1 MVTPLRALSSGNT
14 HRRGHEN
21 AGVDVAP
28 PKPELSA
35 EERRGA
41 DKNDRQDRG
50 HRPDHIA
57 DDGPPKRSVPN
68 GVVVWIL
75 GLELSQGR
83 RDRVTSL
90 AGRIA
95 GRVTHGAT
103 DSRDGLGS
111 AVRRALNSSGGATYC
126 VGRNPVGDTCRP
138 SELEILQI
146 GERRQVD
153 LGHRLWGADF
163 ELHAAK
169 RIASGIILNTDI
181 AMVIPIAKR
190 EGLAAKIILPRR
202 GTQTASCKEE
212 PAPMQELQAVVRQIG
227 RQQIENTFYRTCYN
241 ILKTLQDTVARS
253 ADDMMYVFHNGSHSS
268 LEDPAPLRQL
278 AEELKSAIAE
288 FQTHERRAELE
299 MEALDATASHRPSQ
313 EMEYNYFNTIIT
325 LYNNIKI
332 QYQGTSDEKL
342 PSKESFLAVSGK
354 ATTIGV
360 KQRGPGLPD
369 LIIAWKHDKVS
380 RPLRTKYRWIV
391 GSITCPPWQGST
403 GENGSSR
410 RGRLNQESVES
421 SERRLQSFKNICCKG
436 SAVVRLSDLSAGK
449 AAWRLA
455 EGPDNSDRI
464 ARILRVQGCQRL
476 SKHAHVPILIHPLHW
491 GSHVF
496 LQQPSLTDLALPQL
510 GVSPGYTLV
519 PLNRKSLIVA
529 AERYFRELGTQ
540 DPWWIVD
547 IYLAEPSR
555 LPTRHTAR
563 TGVDERPQVP
573 PPVSGG
579 AYRGEKRGGENYWWG
594 ILEAEPGSRKSR
606 YLRTLRPV
614 LRHAFDALLPITGI
628 WEGMSIGVLHKI
640 NAMRCDEPIR
650 CYLEHIRQ
658 TFRYIVGDEGLL
670 PRIDAA
676 SVRIMCSR
684 APATSPQDLCAL
696 QREWRQG
703 TLFQF
708 MEPQDRHRAW
718 ANLQRINF
726 IIPTLTTFFQDV
738 LYLEVAQTAMRKLC
752 LMPLKGDETI
762 DTVLGRQN
770 WMAVLLGGVASQRD
784 SLWNLWRFGWQYA
797 FELTHKK
804 DHHRR
809 VPRKRED
816 LDRASRLNLGREPDS
831 FQLPLIDRF
840 FALAVSFGFD
850 IPVQP
855 PIQESQIPPSV
866 PSDFPPDSED
876 DVDLERRC
884 GKPFTDSID
893 ADRFALEETSL
904 NQVWT
909 TRRVSAGF
917 VRRCVFHA
925 FFAYLRT
932 GGNGSGLQ
940 RVSGS
945 SENDT
950 ISPGEIPRSI
960 RTADP
965 SLPLVDSQREAEFL
979 EAFGDMPWEL
989 I

>member
-1 MVTPLRALSSGNT
+1 MPALAGF
-14 HRRGHEN
+14 HRR
-21 AGVDVAP
+21 
-28 PKPELSA
+28 
-35 EERRGA
+35 
-41 DKNDRQDRG
+41 
-50 HRPDHIA
+50 
-57 DDGPPKRSVPN
+57 
-68 GVVVWIL
+68 
-75 GLELSQGR
+75 
-83 RDRVTSL
+83 
-90 AGRIA
+90 
-95 GRVTHGAT
+95 
-103 DSRDGLGS
+103 
-111 AVRRALNSSGGATYC
+111 
-126 VGRNPVGDTCRP
+126 
-138 SELEILQI
+138 
-146 GERRQVD
+146 
-153 LGHRLWGADF
+153 
-163 ELHAAK
+163 
-169 RIASGIILNTDI
+169 
-181 AMVIPIAKR
+181 
-190 EGLAAKIILPRR
+190 
-202 GTQTASCKEE
+202 
-212 PAPMQELQAVVRQIG
+212 
-227 RQQIENTFYRTCYN
+227 
-241 ILKTLQDTVARS
+241 
-253 ADDMMYVFHNGSHSS
+253 
-268 LEDPAPLRQL
+268 
-278 AEELKSAIAE
+278 
-288 FQTHERRAELE
+288 
-299 MEALDATASHRPSQ
+299 
-313 EMEYNYFNTIIT
+313 
-325 LYNNIKI
+325 
-332 QYQGTSDEKL
+332 
-342 PSKESFLAVSGK
+342 
-354 ATTIGV
+354 
-360 KQRGPGLPD
+360 
-369 LIIAWKHDKVS
+369 
-380 RPLRTKYRWIV
+380 
-391 GSITCPPWQGST
+391 
-403 GENGSSR
+403 NGSSR

-547 IYLAEPSR
+547 IYLAEPSSEIARQSDAFRAINEEYANEKRPTDGQIYHSLR
-555 LPTRHTAR
+555 LYQGVL
-563 TGVDERPQVP
+563 TGVRNE
-573 PPVSGG
+573 
-579 AYRGEKRGGENYWWG
+579 AAENYWWG

-866 PSDFPPDSED
+866 TLGLS
-876 DVDLERRC
+876 
-884 GKPFTDSID
+884 
-893 ADRFALEETSL
+893 
-904 NQVWT
+904 
-909 TRRVSAGF
+909 
-917 VRRCVFHA
+917 
-925 FFAYLRT
+925 T
-932 GGNGSGLQ
+932 G
-940 RVSGS
+940 
-945 SENDT
+945 
-950 ISPGEIPRSI
+950 
-960 RTADP
+960 
-965 SLPLVDSQREAEFL
+965 
-979 EAFGDMPWEL
+979 
-989 I
+989 